1 MSKTVKDVIFL
12 LIGSFVFSLAVNMFV
27 IPIGLGEGGVTGIS
41 IILYYTTHLSTGVTN
56 FILNGILLIV
66 GYKFL
71 EKKTIVYTMIT
82 IIATSIFLHVTEGWG
97 LHLHE
102 ELIGMVFA
110 GVLLGVGIGMI
121 LRVGG
126 TTAGSAIIARILNNF
141 LNWKVSHALLI
152 VDLLVVLASYFIIGI
167 EKLLFTIVMLYIT
180 TKVID
185 FVIEGFDAKKAV
197 TVISSNKN
205 EVADQI
211 NEQLDRGVTI
221 LNGRGNY
228 TKESKEILYVV
239 INKQELIKLKKLIKK
254 IDDEAFVIVHDVRD
268 VIGKGFLSA

>member
-41 IILYYTTHLSTGVTN
+41 IILYYTTHLSTGITN

-126 TTAGSAIIARILNNF
+126 TTAGSAIVARILNKF
-141 LNWKVSHALLI
+141 LNWKVSYALLA
-152 VDLLVVLASYFIIGI
+152 VDLLVVLASYFIIGA

>member
-41 IILYYTTHLSTGVTN
+41 IILYYTTHLSTGITN

-126 TTAGSAIIARILNNF
+126 TTAGSAIIARILNKF
-141 LNWKVSHALLI
+141 LNWKVSYALLA
-152 VDLLVVLASYFIIGI
+152 VDLLVVLASYFIIGA

>member
-41 IILYYTTHLSTGVTN
+41 IILYYTTHLSTGITN

-126 TTAGSAIIARILNNF
+126 TTAGSAIIARILNKF
-141 LNWKVSHALLI
+141 
-152 VDLLVVLASYFIIGI
+152 F
-167 EKLLFTIVMLYIT
+167 KL
-180 TKVID
+180 
-185 FVIEGFDAKKAV
+185 E
-197 TVISSNKN
+197 S
-205 EVADQI
+205 
-211 NEQLDRGVTI
+211 QLRTF
-221 LNGRGNY
+221 
-228 TKESKEILYVV
+228 SC
-239 INKQELIKLKKLIKK
+239 
-254 IDDEAFVIVHDVRD
+254 
-268 VIGKGFLSA
+268 

>member
-1 MSKTVKDVIFL
+1 
-12 LIGSFVFSLAVNMFV
+12 
-27 IPIGLGEGGVTGIS
+27 
-41 IILYYTTHLSTGVTN
+41 
-56 FILNGILLIV
+56 
-66 GYKFL
+66 
-71 EKKTIVYTMIT
+71 
-82 IIATSIFLHVTEGWG
+82 
-97 LHLHE
+97 
-102 ELIGMVFA
+102 MVFA

-126 TTAGSAIIARILNNF
+126 TTAGSAIIARILNKF
-141 LNWKVSHALLI
+141 LNWKVSHAFLI

-268 VIGKGFLSA
+268 VIGKGFLSP

>member
-1 MSKTVKDVIFL
+1 MSKTIKDVIFL

-41 IILYYTTHLSTGVTN
+41 IILYYTTHLSTGITN

-126 TTAGSAIIARILNNF
+126 TTAGSAIIARILNKF
-141 LNWKVSHALLI
+141 LNWKVSHVLLI

-254 IDDEAFVIVHDVRD
+254 IDDEAFVIVHEVRD

>member
-41 IILYYTTHLSTGVTN
+41 IILYYTTHLSTGITN

-82 IIATSIFLHVTEGWG
+82 IIATSISLHVTEGWG

-102 ELIGMVFA
+102 
-110 GVLLGVGIGMI
+110 
-121 LRVGG
+121 
-126 TTAGSAIIARILNNF
+126 
-141 LNWKVSHALLI
+141 
-152 VDLLVVLASYFIIGI
+152 
-167 EKLLFTIVMLYIT
+167 
-180 TKVID
+180 
-185 FVIEGFDAKKAV
+185 
-197 TVISSNKN
+197 
-205 EVADQI
+205 
-211 NEQLDRGVTI
+211 
-221 LNGRGNY
+221 
-228 TKESKEILYVV
+228 
-239 INKQELIKLKKLIKK
+239 ELIKLKKLIKK

-268 VIGKGFLSA
+268 VIGKSFLSA

>member
-126 TTAGSAIIARILNNF
+126 TTAGSAIIARILNKF
-141 LNWKVSHALLI
+141 LNWKVSRALLI

>member
-27 IPIGLGEGGVTGIS
+27 IPTGLGEGGVTGRS
-41 IILYYTTHLSTGVTN
+41 IILYYTTHLSTGITN

-126 TTAGSAIIARILNNF
+126 TTAGSAIIARILNKF

>member
-41 IILYYTTHLSTGVTN
+41 IILYYTTHLSTGITN

-110 GVLLGVGIGMI
+110 GVLLGGGIGMI

-126 TTAGSAIIARILNNF
+126 TTAGSAIIARILNKF
-141 LNWKVSHALLI
+141 LNWKVSYALLA
-152 VDLLVVLASYFIIGI
+152 VDLLVVLASYFIIGA

>member
-41 IILYYTTHLSTGVTN
+41 IILYYTTHLSTGITN

-126 TTAGSAIIARILNNF
+126 TTAGSAIIARILNKF
-141 LNWKVSHALLI
+141 LNWKVNHALLI

>member
-1 MSKTVKDVIFL
+1 LYFHLQLTCLS
-12 LIGSFVFSLAVNMFV
+12 

-41 IILYYTTHLSTGVTN
+41 IILYYTTHLSTGITN

-126 TTAGSAIIARILNNF
+126 TTAGSAIIARILNKF

>member
-41 IILYYTTHLSTGVTN
+41 IILYYTTHLSTGITN

-126 TTAGSAIIARILNNF
+126 TTAGSAIIARILNKF
-141 LNWKVSHALLI
+141 LNWKVSHVLLI

>member
-1 MSKTVKDVIFL
+1 MGKTVKDVIFL

-41 IILYYTTHLSTGVTN
+41 IILYYTTHLSTGITN

-126 TTAGSAIIARILNNF
+126 TTAGSAIIARILNEF

>member
-41 IILYYTTHLSTGVTN
+41 IILYYTTHLSTGITN

-82 IIATSIFLHVTEGWG
+82 IIATSIFLHVTKGWG

-126 TTAGSAIIARILNNF
+126 TTAGSAIIARILNKF

>member
-1 MSKTVKDVIFL
+1 MNKVSKEIRSYV
-12 LIGSFVFSLAVNMFV
+12 LIVLAILSAGMGIKGYLISSHF
-27 IPIGLGEGGVTGIS
+27 IDGGVTGIS
-41 IILYYTTHLSTGVTN
+41 IILYYTTHLSTGITN

-126 TTAGSAIIARILNNF
+126 TTAGSAIIARILNKF

-152 VDLLVVLASYFIIGI
+152 VDLLVV
-167 EKLLFTIVMLYIT
+167 
-180 TKVID
+180 
-185 FVIEGFDAKKAV
+185 
-197 TVISSNKN
+197 
-205 EVADQI
+205 
-211 NEQLDRGVTI
+211 
-221 LNGRGNY
+221 
-228 TKESKEILYVV
+228 
-239 INKQELIKLKKLIKK
+239 
-254 IDDEAFVIVHDVRD
+254 
-268 VIGKGFLSA
+268 

>member
-41 IILYYTTHLSTGVTN
+41 IILYYTTHLSTGITN

-82 IIATSIFLHVTEGWG
+82 IITTSIFLHVTEGWG
-97 LHLHE
+97 LHLRE

-126 TTAGSAIIARILNNF
+126 TTAGSAIIARILNKF
-141 LNWKVSHALLI
+141 LNWKVSRALLI

>member
-97 LHLHE
+97 LRLHE

-126 TTAGSAIIARILNNF
+126 TTAGSAIIARILNKF
-141 LNWKVSHALLI
+141 LNWKVSYALLA

>member
-71 EKKTIVYTMIT
+71 EKKTIGYTMIT

>member
-71 EKKTIVYTMIT
+71 EKKTIGYTMIT

-126 TTAGSAIIARILNNF
+126 TTAGSAIIARILNSF

>member
-41 IILYYTTHLSTGVTN
+41 IILYYTTHLSTGITN

-102 ELIGMVFA
+102 ELI
-110 GVLLGVGIGMI
+110 
-121 LRVGG
+121 
-126 TTAGSAIIARILNNF
+126 
-141 LNWKVSHALLI
+141 
-152 VDLLVVLASYFIIGI
+152 
-167 EKLLFTIVMLYIT
+167 
-180 TKVID
+180 
-185 FVIEGFDAKKAV
+185 
-197 TVISSNKN
+197 
-205 EVADQI
+205 
-211 NEQLDRGVTI
+211 
-221 LNGRGNY
+221 
-228 TKESKEILYVV
+228 
-239 INKQELIKLKKLIKK
+239 KLKKLIKK

>member
-126 TTAGSAIIARILNNF
+126 TTAGSAIIARILDKF
-141 LNWKVSHALLI
+141 LNWKVSRALLI

>member
-41 IILYYTTHLSTGVTN
+41 IILYYTTHLSTGITN
-56 FILNGILLIV
+56 FILNGTLLIV

-126 TTAGSAIIARILNNF
+126 TTAGSAIIARILNKF
-141 LNWKVSHALLI
+141 LNWKVSYALLA
-152 VDLLVVLASYFIIGI
+152 VDLLVVLASYFIIGA

>member
-41 IILYYTTHLSTGVTN
+41 IILYYTTHLSTGITN

-126 TTAGSAIIARILNNF
+126 TTAGSAIIARILNKF
-141 LNWKVSHALLI
+141 LNWKVSYALLA
-152 VDLLVVLASYFIIGI
+152 VDLLVVLASYFIIGA

-254 IDDEAFVIVHDVRD
+254 IDDESFVIVHDVRD